1 MQQYDLLEKNDFSLE
16 YKKSSSLPIKSSIEK
31 KFLLSKL
38 EKYNPVTHMLTLYT
52 KDYCPYCTKAKNLLS
67 SIGAS
72 FEEIDITETP
82 EVIMEL
88 AKKSKMRTIP
98 QIFLDDISLGGYSDI
113 EALHRAGKLKEIL

>member
-1 MQQYDLLEKNDFSLE
+1 
-16 YKKSSSLPIKSSIEK
+16 
-31 KFLLSKL
+31 
-38 EKYNPVTHMLTLYT
+38 MLTLYT

-88 AKKSKMRTIP
+88 AKKSKMRTVP